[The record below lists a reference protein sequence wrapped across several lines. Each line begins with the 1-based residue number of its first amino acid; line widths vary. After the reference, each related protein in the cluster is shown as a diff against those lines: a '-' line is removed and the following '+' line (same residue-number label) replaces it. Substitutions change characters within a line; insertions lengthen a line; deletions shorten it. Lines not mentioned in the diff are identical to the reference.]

1 MTSLSFKYLQ
11 ILSSHVM
18 LCQGFILL
26 ICRSLCRQFL
36 HVITEKHG
44 LLGWDQVTEFAV
56 DLRNSWPAFA
66 LCLAH
71 YTFALWSAVWSVW
84 LFFLVN
90 LSREFSP
97 SHFYQQSHQPETGV
111 AIHAQAITLP
121 KPCLTD
127 NVACLYQKPLLSFS
141 IISSFHHSGL
151 LLISFV
157 QLIFSEQTA
166 LDFFWSNLALL
177 LLTVKPMVCI
187 SL

>member
-127 NVACLYQKPLLSFS
+127 NVACF
-141 IISSFHHSGL
+141 G
-151 LLISFV
+151 
-157 QLIFSEQTA
+157 SEA
-166 LDFFWSNLALL
+166 LTFFLHNFLFPSFWSVTDFICPINFFR
-177 LLTVKPMVCI
+177 TDCI
-187 SL
+187 RFFLV